1 MTKTTLIPK
10 EEFTRVSSKGQIV
23 IPKDIRDNLDIQEG
37 DLLAA
42 VSEENFIILK
52 KIDPK
57 ITQEE
62 KVLLKRI
69 KESWDSID
77 RGDYKEMEGRELLE
91 EMKKISKIESFNKRK
106 RE

>member
-52 KIDPK
+52 KVNPK
-57 ITQEE
+57 ITEEE
-62 KVLLKRI
+62 KIILKRI
-69 KESWDSID
+69 KEAWDSID
-77 RGDYKEMEGRELLE
+77 RGDYKEIEGSELLE
-91 EMKKISKIESFNKRK
+91 EMKKW
-106 RE
+106 

>member
-1 MTKTTLIPK
+1 MTTTTVNPK

-23 IPKDIRDNLDIQEG
+23 IPKDIRDNLNIQEG

-57 ITQEE
+57 ITEEE
-62 KVLLKRI
+62 KILLKRI
-69 KESWDSID
+69 KEAWDSID
-77 RGDYKEMEGRELLE
+77 RGDYKEMEGSELLK
-91 EMKKISKIESFNKRK
+91 EMKKW
-106 RE
+106 

>member
-1 MTKTTLIPK
+1 MTTTTVNSK

-23 IPKDIRDNLDIQEG
+23 IPKDIRDNLNIQEG

-57 ITQEE
+57 ITEEE
-62 KVLLKRI
+62 KILLKRI
-69 KESWDSID
+69 KEAWDSID
-77 RGDYKEMEGRELLE
+77 RGDYTEMEGSELLK
-91 EMKKISKIESFNKRK
+91 EMKKW
-106 RE
+106 

>member
-52 KIDPK
+52 KVNPK
-57 ITQEE
+57 ITREE

-69 KESWDSID
+69 KEAWDSID
-77 RGDYKEMEGRELLE
+77 RGDYKEMEGSELLE
-91 EMKKISKIESFNKRK
+91 EMKKW
-106 RE
+106 

>member
-1 MTKTTLIPK
+1 MTTTIVNSK

-23 IPKDIRDNLDIQEG
+23 IPKDIRDNLNIQEG

-57 ITQEE
+57 ITEEE
-62 KVLLKRI
+62 KILLKRI
-69 KESWDSID
+69 KEAWDSID
-77 RGDYKEMEGRELLE
+77 RGDYTEMEGSELLK
-91 EMKKISKIESFNKRK
+91 EMKKW
-106 RE
+106 

>member
-1 MTKTTLIPK
+1 MATTTVNSK

-23 IPKDIRDNLDIQEG
+23 IPKDIRDNLNIQEG

-57 ITQEE
+57 ITEEE
-62 KVLLKRI
+62 KILLKRI
-69 KESWDSID
+69 KEAWDSID
-77 RGDYKEMEGRELLE
+77 RGDYTEMEGSELLK
-91 EMKKISKIESFNKRK
+91 EMKKW
-106 RE
+106 

>member
-1 MTKTTLIPK
+1 MTTTTVNSK

-23 IPKDIRDNLDIQEG
+23 IPKDIRDNLNIQEG

-57 ITQEE
+57 ITEEE
-62 KVLLKRI
+62 KILLKRI
-69 KESWDSID
+69 KEAWDSID
-77 RGDYKEMEGRELLE
+77 RGDYKEMEGSELLK
-91 EMKKISKIESFNKRK
+91 EMKKW
-106 RE
+106 

>member
-1 MTKTTLIPK
+1 MDTTTVNSK
-10 EEFTRVSSKGQIV
+10 EGFTRVSSKGQIV
-23 IPKDIRDNLDIQEG
+23 IPKDIRDNLDIKEG

-57 ITQEE
+57 ITEEE

-69 KESWDSID
+69 KEAWDSID
-77 RGDYKEMEGRELLE
+77 RGDYTEMEGSELLK
-91 EMKKISKIESFNKRK
+91 EMKKW
-106 RE
+106 

>member
-1 MTKTTLIPK
+1 MVTTTVNHK

-23 IPKDIRDNLDIQEG
+23 IPKDIRESLNIEEG

-57 ITQEE
+57 ITEGE
-62 KVLLKRI
+62 KILLKRI
-69 KESWDSID
+69 KEAWDSID
-77 RGDYKEMEGRELLE
+77 RGDYTEMEGSELLK
-91 EMKKISKIESFNKRK
+91 EMKKW
-106 RE
+106 

>member
-1 MTKTTLIPK
+1 MATTTVNSK

-23 IPKDIRDNLDIQEG
+23 IPKDIRDNLDIKEG

-57 ITQEE
+57 ITEE
-62 KVLLKRI
+62 ERVLLKRI
-69 KESWDSID
+69 KEAWDSID
-77 RGDYKEMEGRELLE
+77 RGDYTEMEGSELLK
-91 EMKKISKIESFNKRK
+91 EMKKW
-106 RE
+106 

>member
-1 MTKTTLIPK
+1 MATTTVNSK

-23 IPKDIRDNLDIQEG
+23 IPKDIRDNLNIQEG

-57 ITQEE
+57 ITEGE
-62 KVLLKRI
+62 KILLKRI
-69 KESWDSID
+69 KEAWDSID
-77 RGDYKEMEGRELLE
+77 RGEYTEMEGSELLK
-91 EMKKISKIESFNKRK
+91 EMKKW
-106 RE
+106 

>member
-1 MTKTTLIPK
+1 MATTTVNSK

-23 IPKDIRDNLDIQEG
+23 IPKDIRDNLNIQEG

-57 ITQEE
+57 ITEEE
-62 KVLLKRI
+62 KILLKRI
-69 KESWDSID
+69 KEAWDSID
-77 RGDYKEMEGRELLE
+77 RGEYTEMEGSELLKE
-91 EMKKISKIESFNKRK
+91 
-106 RE
+106 

>member
-1 MTKTTLIPK
+1 MTKTILTPK

-23 IPKDIRDNLDIQEG
+23 IPKDIRDDLDIKEG

-52 KIDPK
+52 KINPK
-57 ITQEE
+57 ITEEE

-69 KESWDSID
+69 KEAWDSID
-77 RGDYKEMEGRELLE
+77 RGDYKEMEAIELLE
-91 EMKKISKIESFNKRK
+91 EMKKSKR
-106 RE
+106 

>member
-1 MTKTTLIPK
+1 MTTTTVNPK

-23 IPKDIRDNLDIQEG
+23 IPKDIRDNLNIQEG

-57 ITQEE
+57 ITEGE
-62 KVLLKRI
+62 KILLKRI
-69 KESWDSID
+69 KEAWDSID
-77 RGDYKEMEGRELLE
+77 RGEYTGLEGSELLK
-91 EMKKISKIESFNKRK
+91 EMKKW
-106 RE
+106 

>member
-52 KIDPK
+52 KVNPK
-57 ITQEE
+57 ITEEE
-62 KVLLKRI
+62 KILLKRI
-69 KESWDSID
+69 KEAWDSID
-77 RGDYKEMEGRELLE
+77 SGDYKEMEGSELLE
-91 EMKKISKIESFNKRK
+91 EMKKW
-106 RE
+106 

>member
-1 MTKTTLIPK
+1 MTTTTVNSK

-23 IPKDIRDNLDIQEG
+23 IPKDIRDNLNIREG

-57 ITQEE
+57 ITEEE
-62 KVLLKRI
+62 KILLTRI
-69 KESWDSID
+69 KEAWDSISK
-77 RGDYKEMEGRELLE
+77 GEYTEMEDSELLT
-91 EMKKISKIESFNKRK
+91 EMKKW
-106 RE
+106 

>member
-1 MTKTTLIPK
+1 MTTTTVNSK

-23 IPKDIRDNLDIQEG
+23 IPKDIRDNLNIQEG

-57 ITQEE
+57 ITEEE
-62 KVLLKRI
+62 KILLKRI
-69 KESWDSID
+69 KEAWGSID
-77 RGDYKEMEGRELLE
+77 RGDYTEMEGSELLK
-91 EMKKISKIESFNKRK
+91 EMKKW
-106 RE
+106 

>member
-1 MTKTTLIPK
+1 MVTTTVNHK

-23 IPKDIRDNLDIQEG
+23 IPKDIRESLNIEEG

-52 KIDPK
+52 KVNPK
-57 ITQEE
+57 ITEEE
-62 KVLLKRI
+62 KILLKRI
-69 KESWDSID
+69 KEAWDSID

-91 EMKKISKIESFNKRK
+91 EMKKW
-106 RE
+106 

>member
-1 MTKTTLIPK
+1 MPKTILTPK

-23 IPKDIRDNLDIQEG
+23 IPKGIRDDLGINEG

-52 KIDPK
+52 KINPK

-77 RGDYKEMEGRELLE
+77 RGDYKEMEAIELLE
-91 EMKKISKIESFNKRK
+91 EMKKMSTIESLNKRK
-106 RE
+106 KE

>member
-1 MTKTTLIPK
+1 MATTTVNSK

-23 IPKDIRDNLDIQEG
+23 IPKDIRDNLDIKEG

-57 ITQEE
+57 ITEEE

-77 RGDYKEMEGRELLE
+77 RGDYTEMEGSELLK
-91 EMKKISKIESFNKRK
+91 EMKKW
-106 RE
+106 